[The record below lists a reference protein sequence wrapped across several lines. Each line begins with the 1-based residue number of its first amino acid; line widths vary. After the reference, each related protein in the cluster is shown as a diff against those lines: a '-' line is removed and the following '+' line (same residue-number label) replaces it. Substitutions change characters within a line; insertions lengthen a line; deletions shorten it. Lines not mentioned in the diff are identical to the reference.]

1 MAKPVT
7 IPNPRTLIIF
17 SRYPEPG
24 QTKTRL
30 ISALGAKGAA
40 QLHQQMAELM
50 IHTARSLSLT
60 CSLDIQVWF
69 TGGTLGQ
76 MQTWLGS
83 HLTYFPQQGTTL
95 GDRLQSA
102 LAQVFGAFPNP
113 VNAQPVNGQPVN
125 AKNQEKTAPEHPP
138 SVVIIGTDCPHITP
152 AILQEAFTCLQA
164 PHPSCDVVLGPA
176 ADGGYYL
183 IGLKQFIPELFCGI
197 TWSSDRVL
205 QETLT
210 IAQHLQLKVTQL
222 PVLTDIDRPEDLASL
237 PDSLKSFLKSFQS
250 FHGVP

>member
-7 IPNPRTLIIF
+7 IPNPPTLIIF

-60 CSLDIQVWF
+60 FSLDIQVWF
-69 TGGTLGQ
+69 TGGTLAQ

-95 GDRLQSA
+95 GDRLQYA

-113 VNAQPVNGQPVN
+113 VNANPVNAQPVNGQPVN
-125 AKNQEKTAPEHPP
+125 GQPLDAENQEKNAPEHSP

-164 PHPSCDVVLGPA
+164 PHSSCDVVLGPA

-210 IAQHLQLKVTQL
+210 IAQHLQLKVAQL

-237 PDSLKSFLKSFQS
+237 PEGLK
-250 FHGVP
+250 V

>member
-1 MAKPVT
+1 MAKPVNAA
-7 IPNPRTLIIF
+7 PPRTLIIF

-30 ISALGAKGAA
+30 IPALGARGAA

-50 IHTARSLSLT
+50 IQTARSLSLT
-60 CSLDIQVWF
+60 LSLDIQVWF
-69 TGGTLGQ
+69 TGGTLAQ

-83 HLTYFPQQGTTL
+83 HLTYFTQQGATL
-95 GDRLQSA
+95 GDRLQAA
-102 LAQVFGAFPNP
+102 LAQVFGALPNP
-113 VNAQPVNGQPVN
+113 FDTQD
-125 AKNQEKTAPEHPP
+125 QEKTTTGLCP

-152 AILQEAFTCLQA
+152 EILQKAFAWLQDR
-164 PHPSCDVVLGPA
+164 PSCDVVLGPA

-197 TWSSDRVL
+197 SWSSDRVL

-210 IAQHLQLKVTQL
+210 IAQDLQLTVAQL
-222 PVLTDIDRPEDLASL
+222 PILTDIDRPEDLASL
-237 PDSLKSFLKSFQS
+237 PLSLQSFQT
-250 FHGVP
+250 GEKLP